1 MPQMSLVVGSL
12 TKRVALP
19 PAQPHDKCP
28 LLAPHPLPFSLP
40 QPVLV
45 PAFHDFSLC
54 ALQQTTCAFSS
65 VSQLSI
71 AGISDF
77 CVCLAYVSLRRSPI
91 IQQTCAA
98 NLHFSSL
105 LARSV
110 LPGHVSPRI
119 RLPLTCSLAGSCRTI
134 FAHWTRAQA
143 ASTPHF
149 VHMVPH
155 LLHGRSEVR
164 SSAPASSLPCKIRP
178 RPSPTELLIAVP
190 TNLSRTCDA
199 CRHTARSRFVPRS
212 PCSLSRVFAR
222 PSTMAYIFVAYQAS
236 ILEAM

>member
-28 LLAPHPLPFSLP
+28 LLAPHPSPFSLP

-155 LLHGRSEVR
+155 LLSWAFRGAIKR
-164 SSAPASSLPCKIRP
+164 SSVTSLVQDPSQTLTDGAPY
-178 RPSPTELLIAVP
+178 
-190 TNLSRTCDA
+190 
-199 CRHTARSRFVPRS
+199 RS
-212 PCSLSRVFAR
+212 PHQSVPYL
-222 PSTMAYIFVAYQAS
+222 
-236 ILEAM
+236 